1 MPSYAFDSWIGILG
15 PAGIPRGSVDAIN
28 AALGKLLKD
37 PVILERLDKQ
47 GVVPQAL
54 SPDAFGELLRADFAK
69 MARVVKVSGARI
81 D

>member
-1 MPSYAFDSWIGILG
+1 
-15 PAGIPRGSVDAIN
+15 VDAIN
-28 AALGKLLKD
+28 AAVGKLLQN

-54 SPDAFGELLRADFAK
+54 SAEAFGELLRADFAK